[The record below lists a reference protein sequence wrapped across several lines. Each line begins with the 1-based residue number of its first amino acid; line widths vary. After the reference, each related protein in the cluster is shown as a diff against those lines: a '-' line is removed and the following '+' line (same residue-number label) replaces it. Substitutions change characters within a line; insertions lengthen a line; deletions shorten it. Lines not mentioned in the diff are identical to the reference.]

1 MAAVFTG
8 PAAFAGPSEDMAA
21 TERQF
26 ALDARTTG
34 GLAAFKRYVAPDA
47 VTFDFDPATK
57 RPKVVNAKAKLES
70 RPDTGKLAQIV
81 WGPSFTGMSLSGDF
95 GYTSGPLASLDGK
108 RFGYIFSVWRKQAD
122 GSWKWYFDGGPP
134 LNQKPA
140 ETLEAPVSHLPM
152 AAAKGSPEAAVAQVK
167 AIEGK
172 IARASKASTSASL
185 APYLASDARALGS
198 GGPLATDARG
208 RAAEL
213 AAREQKADLTLMD
226 AVSAPS
232 GDLVLTY
239 GEWLKPG
246 TEELL
251 GGYARIWQ
259 KRSSGWKIVY
269 DQVLAAPPPP
279 P

>member
-1 MAAVFTG
+1 
-8 PAAFAGPSEDMAA
+8 
-21 TERQF
+21 
-26 ALDARTTG
+26 
-34 GLAAFKRYVAPDA
+34 
-47 VTFDFDPATK
+47 
-57 RPKVVNAKAKLES
+57 
-70 RPDTGKLAQIV
+70 
-81 WGPSFTGMSLSGDF
+81 
-95 GYTSGPLASLDGK
+95 
-108 RFGYIFSVWRKQAD
+108 
-122 GSWKWYFDGGPP
+122 
-134 LNQKPA
+134 
-140 ETLEAPVSHLPM
+140 
-152 AAAKGSPEAAVAQVK
+152 AQVK

-279 P
+279 PPVQPAPPAAPAS